1 MTVSIILLLQFQF
14 LEAVECPTQTDNK
27 CETFWHQLFKY
38 PGYNLQE
45 GLKCLNYTRNVTSA
59 QALGNISSLQHIHY
73 DTLSLDI
80 IEVDEYREHFR
91 QASLSAR
98 I

>member
-38 PGYNLQE
+38 PGHNLQE

-59 QALGNISSLQHIHY
+59 QALGNLSSLQHIHY

-91 QASLSAR
+91 QASLSSR